1 MKKSLT
7 SDIELNK
14 KTYMVCLAYDM
25 DPEGYRG
32 LIKSDFSS
40 TEKIVLLR
48 QYFEE
53 TKIKERAMDEINQSF
68 NKAKQILNNID
79 FKKNYLLELNSFLK
93 NRGN

>member
-1 MKKSLT
+1 
-7 SDIELNK
+7 
-14 KTYMVCLAYDM
+14 M

-32 LIKSDFSS
+32 LIKSDISS
-40 TEKIVLLR
+40 TEKLVLLR

-53 TKIKERAMDEINQSF
+53 TKIKERAMDKINESF

>member
-1 MKKSLT
+1 M
-7 SDIELNK
+7 
-14 KTYMVCLAYDM
+14 
-25 DPEGYRG
+25 
-32 LIKSDFSS
+32 
-40 TEKIVLLR
+40 LLR